1 MYTYIIHNITNGSNT
16 FRKGTANPQIIAQS
30 YFEGTAGFTRYI
42 FNIYI
47 YYYTLYVFTYVLYTA
62 LLTPIRKAVYRI
74 AAQASAMNPFYP
86 PEATAWASGGD
97 FESWGVHV
105 ESMWTMCFYG
115 KTIGKP

>member
-1 MYTYIIHNITNGSNT
+1 MDPNT

-42 FNIYI
+42 FNIYIYIYIYSLCIYI

-86 PEATAWASGGD
+86 PEATKWASGGD
-97 FESWGVHV
+97 VEKNGEFMWSQCGVNV
-105 ESMWTMCFYG
+105 F
-115 KTIGKP
+115 

>member
-47 YYYTLYVFTYVLYTA
+47 LLYS
-62 LLTPIRKAVYRI
+62 I
-74 AAQASAMNPFYP
+74 
-86 PEATAWASGGD
+86 
-97 FESWGVHV
+97 
-105 ESMWTMCFYG
+105 CFYICTVHSPVDSYKKSCVSYRRSG
-115 KTIGKP
+115 ERHESVLST